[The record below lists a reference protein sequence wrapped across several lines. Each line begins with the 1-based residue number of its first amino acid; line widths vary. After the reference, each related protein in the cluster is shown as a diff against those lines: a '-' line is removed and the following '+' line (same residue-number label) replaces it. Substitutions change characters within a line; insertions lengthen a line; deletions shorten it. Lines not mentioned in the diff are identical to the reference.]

1 MAQNNSNTP
10 RLGGGVAKAVPMAT
24 VSRGTSGGGST
35 QSTASILAEGIND
48 ILKSVVQIKQ
58 RQDIQRNEEDKIR
71 AVSQAEIEH
80 LDANNAFNE
89 GSMDANLNTKVAEWR
104 ASGLTDSEI
113 RLGIKDYKF
122 NKAKTDLGIDDD
134 NKADDANV
142 AYFDTFTKLELKA
155 LSPLLAQDRK
165 QIQDKMNNMTSSYV
179 RQGEDDLQTK
189 FNNVSIANRSY
200 GMGETEAMN
209 VTMQSAFDM
218 ARNGDD
224 SLLKQLPNV
233 KTSTGERLIDTLD
246 GSEMYNKLTDNLMRK
261 KEHDEALAQKE
272 LEYNQEVQAT
282 KLYTDM
288 IGSKDIH
295 SYKLGI
301 DNALASGSINM
312 RQHNSLNNYYEAMT
326 KPKDVKI
333 KTDRKAYVQAYSLAE
348 QGLLSTDTLM
358 TMQDK
363 LSDSDFELIAKT
375 AIQRG
380 GINGVGNSESLNLK
394 ERIKDDTTAYSGSAG
409 LNDLTLTLTDKMIF
423 SKRAGYI
430 QQNLSN
436 AVDNYIATKGTLPDD
451 ETYNKL
457 RDTVVS
463 QAEKVYNGK
472 TVKQPEVVVKP
483 KLSDTITGREEL
495 LGTLKTM
502 KSKEEVD
509 NFMSNLT
516 PQQRKLLKGE

>member
-1 MAQNNSNTP
+1 MNNTQKI
-10 RLGGGVAKAVPMAT
+10 GGGVASAVPLARIST
-24 VSRGTSGGGST
+24 GSSGSNNT
-35 QSTASILAEGIND
+35 PNTASMIASGIND
-48 ILKSVVQIKQ
+48 IMKSVLQIKQ
-58 RQDIQRNEEDKIR
+58 KQDIQRNEEDKIR

-80 LDANNAFNE
+80 LDANNAFE
-89 GSMDANLNTKVAEWR
+89 GGSMDANLNSKVSDWR
-104 ASGLTDSEI
+104 SSGLTDSEV
-113 RLGIKDYKF
+113 RLNIKDYKF
-122 NKAKTDLGIDDD
+122 NKAKTDLGIDDN

-142 AYFDTFTKLELKA
+142 AYFNTFNKLELKA

-165 QIQDKMNNMTSSYV
+165 QVQDKINNMTSSYM
-179 RQGEDDLQTK
+179 RASDDDLQTK
-189 FNNVSIANRSY
+189 YNNVTTANKSY
-200 GMGETEAMN
+200 GMGEKEAMGI
-209 VTMQSAFDM
+209 TMQSAFDL

-224 SLLKQLPNV
+224 TLLKELSNV
-233 KTSTGERLIDTLD
+233 KTSTGEKLIDTLD
-246 GSEMYNKLTDNLMRK
+246 GSAIYSKLTDNLLSK
-261 KEHDEALAQKE
+261 KEHDEAVARKE
-272 LEYNQEVQAT
+272 SDFQQEVKAT
-282 KLYTDM
+282 ELYTDM

-301 DNALASGSINM
+301 DNALASGSISM
-312 RQHNSLNNYYEAMT
+312 QQHNSLNNYYEAIT
-326 KPKDVKI
+326 KPKGI
-333 KTDRKAYVQAYSLAE
+333 KVDTDRKTYVQAYSLAE

-394 ERIKDDTTAYSGSAG
+394 ERIKDDTIAYSGSAG

-436 AVDNYIATKGTLPDD
+436 SIDNYIATKGVLPDD

-472 TVKQPEVVVKP
+472 TVKQPEAVIKP

-495 LGTLKTM
+495 VGKLKTM
-502 KSKEEVD
+502 KTKEEVD

-516 PQQRKLLKGE
+516 PQQRKILKGE